1 MVVNVQSSVD
11 ADAKRKKDLSGT
23 VAKQKEVSVNKAVS
37 ELQKK
42 ADANEALPVQPVG
55 DTNNVVNFNN
65 VRNPEYTK
73 NSGSLLDKII
83 NNPEAIDEYKDDTI
97 GEKAGATPDT
107 PMGYNVLSNESQDE
121 LKRFNRSGDS
131 IVDRFN
137 KLPNSNQND
146 GNLLPRISSIIEHNR
161 AGFDLPTQIEPDYKA
176 MGIEAPVLRASLA
189 PENESI
195 DGTTRANNTS
205 QPLGKILN
213 RFDSI
218 ERIPVAGEFKNVI
231 KTDMLA
237 IGLALTEKSFAESVF
252 SDSKAYLK
260 SLNELADNK
269 EETTPED
276 RREIHKKIKEFE
288 EAMERGDTTAPM
300 VAKNQGLETLGR
312 EIAQE
317 YLVKTNRQDRVGE
330 IDPTEAQHLGGYF
343 KELWSKNHAV
353 DGDNIFLD
361 GVGLVT
367 RHKSTQAGDQI
378 NYQLTSLGVE
388 YLANKNGGSKDV
400 LNILFPPKEVR
411 PSKRP
416 LPQGSLPGMVGEV
429 IRDMTGKLGNTKS
442 SLDKDWYLKE
452 AMENL
457 STIGHK
463 VDTRRNKLLLI
474 TAMAALTELN
484 VRDDSSNPNMWMAEI
499 NSLGTKKYKSIL
511 TDKKAQD
518 RRRQYAEERGEVFN
532 EPVID
537 PDEIMGRLKIK
548 ASRSLRAI
556 QMEREG
562 LNYLTYSLQG
572 YSGRIAPQQTYFNPT
587 SNKDVRFVTTGAAP
601 VILKKGSKKDKS
613 LRQMY
618 AMMLLPSINEGI
630 ADDAGMGAVSDADIL
645 LPDAREFHLKANSK
659 QLYDWGKRLQVAF
672 DSTLND
678 SEYDQLADAISND
691 IDFDSPEFPK
701 VNMNFGLDPEV
712 DKVLIDAIK
721 SRGEDG
727 LAFMDGLMDFH
738 NYMNV
743 PEGGQFSTSFN
754 AYIDGKTNG
763 LASNG
768 FQQGHAPTAFAT
780 GVIRNGK
787 VSLLDGDKDIRD
799 NLEDYNISLL
809 EGVNIGGSRTAN
821 FNDVLTDF
829 IEVSKA
835 IFSNRALNKH
845 TTMTWG
851 YGSELN
857 TFKRAIDNVIDEYQ
871 SMFEEEQKT
880 GALTPEGLSFLN
892 SLEKLNNI
900 EEVVDAKGDTHTS
913 AEKKREALI
922 ANIHELYCEGLQAT
936 LSPDVI
942 RARSLVRASSLV
954 HTLVDEMMVFK
965 THSGFELTVGGKESK
980 GLEKGVTE
988 SGKYGFDN
996 INGKKN
1002 TVTQYNYETIQT
1014 PQAASS
1020 SKSAG
1025 EVTWG
1030 GALPAPIQSIDGS
1043 VVAMTVA
1050 GPSWERL
1057 TKVKDKPYVHT
1068 IYDAFKMDVD
1078 SYDVVLAESNKN
1090 WMKINENWNY
1100 MQQTLDSLNN
1110 SWEKFTNKVKSNPNE
1125 PIPPHT
1131 QRFMDHLFS
1140 PIHENTKMTTL
1151 QHKLLGL
1158 NEQLNFLGDDPL
1170 NESKTLV
1177 NRLGYMPKRNMK
1189 EYKEFVNH
1197 LLGSMRMK
1205 GQIKTHID
1213 HMNNEKKKILKMIK
1227 EEGYGFNFNGEW
1239 IPLQY
1244 YAH

>member
-1 MVVNVQSSVD
+1 MVVNVTSRVD

-23 VAKQKEVSVNKAVS
+23 VAKQKEAYVNEAVS
-37 ELQKK
+37 KIQQQS
-42 ADANEALPVQPVG
+42 DANQGLPVRQEG
-55 DTNNVVNFNN
+55 ATNNVVNFNN
-65 VRNPEYTK
+65 DRNPEYTK
-73 NSGSLLDKII
+73 NSGSFIDKVI

-97 GEKAGATPDT
+97 GEKAGANIGP
-107 PMGYNVLSNESQDE
+107 LSNQALLDRDAQEE

-137 KLPNSNQND
+137 KLPNSNLND
-146 GNLLPRISSIIEHNR
+146 GNILIRIPSIIEHNR
-161 AGFDLPTQIEPDYKA
+161 AGFDLATQIEPDYVKMKIKA
-176 MGIEAPVLRASLA
+176 PELRASLA

-218 ERIPVAGEFKNVI
+218 ERIPVAGKFKNVI

-237 IGLALTEKSFAESVF
+237 IGLALTEKSFAESVY

-269 EETTPED
+269 ELTTIED
-276 RREIHKKIKEFE
+276 RQEIFKKIKEFE
-288 EAMERGDTTAPM
+288 EKTERGDTTAPM

-317 YLVKTNRQDRVGE
+317 YLVKTGRQDRVGE

-367 RHKSTQAGDQI
+367 RHKSTQDGDQV

-429 IRDMTGKLGNTKS
+429 IREMTGKLGNTES
-442 SLDKDWYLKE
+442 SLEKDWYLKE
-452 AMENL
+452 AMQNL

-474 TAMAALTELN
+474 TAMAALTQLN

-499 NSLGTKKYKSIL
+499 NSLGTKKYVSIL

-518 RRRQYAEERGEVFN
+518 RRRQYAEERGEDFN
-532 EPVID
+532 EPIID

-601 VILKKGSKKDKS
+601 VVLKKGSKKDKS

-618 AMMLLPSINEGI
+618 AMMLLPSIREGA
-630 ADDAGMGAVSDADIL
+630 ADNANMGAVSDADIL

-659 QLYDWGKRLQVAF
+659 QLYNWGERLQVAF
-672 DSTLND
+672 DSTLNE
-678 SEYDQLADAISND
+678 SEYDQLANAISND
-691 IDFDSPEFPK
+691 IDFSSEEFPK
-701 VNMNFGLDPEV
+701 VNMDLGLDPEV
-712 DKVLIDAIK
+712 DRSLIDAIK

-768 FQQGHAPTAFAT
+768 FQMGHAPTAFAT

-787 VSLLDGDKDIRD
+787 ISLLDGDKDIRD
-799 NLEDYNISLL
+799 NLQDYNISLL
-809 EGVNIGGSRTAN
+809 EGVNIGGSRTSN

-829 IEVSKA
+829 IELSRV
-835 IFSNRALNKH
+835 IFSNRDLNKH

-857 TFKRAIDNVIDEYQ
+857 TFKRSIDGVIDEYQ
-871 SMFEEEQKT
+871 SIYESQQEMNE
-880 GALTPEGLSFLN
+880 LTPEGLLFLN

-900 EEVVDAKGDTHTS
+900 EEVVDARGETHTS
-913 AEKKREALI
+913 SEKKREALVD
-922 ANIHELYCEGLQAT
+922 NIHEIYCEGLQAT

-942 RARSLVRASSLV
+942 KARSLVRASALA

-965 THSGFELTVGGKESK
+965 THSGFELTVGGRESK

-1002 TVTQYNYETIQT
+1002 TITQYNYESIQT

-1020 SKSAG
+1020 SKKSG

-1057 TKVKDKPYVHT
+1057 TKVKDRPYVHT

-1110 SWEKFTNKVKSNPNE
+1110 ALKKFTEKTKFNPSD
-1125 PIPPHT
+1125 PIPAHT
-1131 QRFMDHLFS
+1131 KKYINHLFT
-1140 PIHENTKMTTL
+1140 PMHDNTKMTTL

-1158 NEQLNFLGDDPL
+1158 DKQLNFLGDDPL
-1170 NESKTLV
+1170 NQSKYLV
-1177 NRLGYMPKRNMK
+1177 KRLDRLPKRTMK
-1189 EYKEFVNH
+1189 EYNNFVVELARH
-1197 LLGSMRMK
+1197 LQLRK
-1205 GQIKTHID
+1205 QIQAHINL
-1213 HMNNEKKKILKMIK
+1213 MNNEKKKIIKMIK